1 MNRNCVGAVV
11 GLSLVL
17 AAMGLAKTSVW
28 RQAETISGGIA
39 QLDTKYKDRCP
50 YYPSP
55 VLCSSRTV
63 MGRASDEGARL

>member
-1 MNRNCVGAVV
+1 MNRNCFGAVV

-28 RQAETISGGIA
+28 RQAGTISGGVA
-39 QLDTKYKDRCP
+39 QLDAKYKDRCP